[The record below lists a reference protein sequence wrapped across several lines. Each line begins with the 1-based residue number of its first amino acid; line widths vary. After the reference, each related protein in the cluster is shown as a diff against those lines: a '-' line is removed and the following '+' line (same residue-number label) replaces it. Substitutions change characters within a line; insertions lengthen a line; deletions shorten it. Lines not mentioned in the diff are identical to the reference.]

1 MLQRYGALRRYDQE
15 DGTMRNEVMIAFRTS
30 LVLLVGMLLGCQRPQ
45 PPPDTVF
52 IGRFV
57 TLDAVQPEVEAI
69 AVADGR
75 IVGAGTRVAMLAL
88 SGKGTKRIDVPGIAV
103 PGWIDAHAHI
113 SGLGST
119 LETLNVERM
128 SKEAIAKAVA
138 VTAQKTPA
146 GDWIIGRGWDEGYFA
161 TRADPTAADLDPMT
175 PQHPV
180 VLSGIAEH
188 SVWVNSR
195 ALERAGI
202 TAETPDPPGGRI
214 VRDAQGRPTGLLL
227 EEAQKLV
234 TAVMPNANTE
244 ATRERRIRA
253 ALDQYV
259 RWGLTGVHDAGTELE
274 DIAILKRL
282 LKNGELPIRVYAMA
296 VGDAAIEHYLKN
308 GPEIGDGDGRLT
320 IRSFKIYVDGALGS
334 RGAELSSPYSDAPQ
348 TSGLRQMQDSDLDRF
363 IRRAQEKRFQVNAHA
378 IGDLAVKRM
387 LDAIERNHVS
397 AADRYRVEHASMIS
411 PPNLQRF
418 HTLGVIASMQPVFIG
433 EYSRWGRER
442 LGPERAAWLMPIA
455 DVVITGAVIAS
466 GTDYP
471 ASDSGDPRTTLN
483 ALVTRTGFDG
493 KPKEGFFPGQAV
505 DMTTA
510 LWSMSEGPA
519 YAAFQEKDLGK
530 LTIGRYAD
538 FTVLGEDPRTVP
550 KERLLHIPVLMTVVG
565 GKVVGTLH

>member
-1 MLQRYGALRRYDQE
+1 M
-15 DGTMRNEVMIAFRTS
+15 TAFRTS
-30 LVLLVGMLLGCQRPQ
+30 LVLLLGMLLGCQRPHV
-45 PPPDTVF
+45 PPDTVF

-57 TLDAVQPEVEAI
+57 TLDAAQPEVEAI

-88 SGKGTKRIDVPGIAV
+88 GGERTQRIEVPGIAV
-103 PGWIDAHAHI
+103 PGWVDAHVHI

-119 LETLNVERM
+119 LESLNVERM

-138 VTAQKTPA
+138 VVAQKTPA

-161 TRADPTAADLDPMT
+161 TRQDPTAADLDPVT
-175 PQHPV
+175 AQHPV

-188 SVWVNSR
+188 SVWVNSL

-202 TAETPDPPGGRI
+202 ASETPDPPGGRI
-214 VRDAQGRPTGLLL
+214 VRDAEGHPTGLLL

-234 TAVMPNANTE
+234 TAVMPNTNTE
-244 ATRERRIRA
+244 AARERRIRV
-253 ALDQYV
+253 ALRQYV

-296 VGDAAIEHYLKN
+296 YGDAAIEHYLKN
-308 GPEIGDGDGRLT
+308 GPEIGNGDGRLT

-334 RGAELSSPYSDAPQ
+334 RGAELSAPYADAPQ
-348 TSGLRQMQDSDLDRF
+348 TSGLPQMQDSDLDRF
-363 IRRAQEKRFQVNAHA
+363 IRRAKQKGFQVNAHA

-397 AADRYRVEHASMIS
+397 AADRYRLEHASMIS
-411 PPNLQRF
+411 PQNLQRF

-433 EYSRWGRER
+433 EYSRWGVER
-442 LGPERAAWLMPIA
+442 VGPDRAAWLMPVA
-455 DVVITGAVIAS
+455 DLVMTGAVLAS

-483 ALVTRTGFDG
+483 ALVTRTGFDST
-493 KPKEGFFPGQAV
+493 PAEGFFPRQAV
-505 DMTTA
+505 DVTTA

-519 YAAFQEKDLGK
+519 YAAFQEKDLCM

-538 FTVLGEDPRTVP
+538 FTVLGEDPRKVP
-550 KERLLHIPVLMTVVG
+550 KERLLQIPVLMTVVG
-565 GKVVGTLH
+565 GKVTGKGQ

>member
-1 MLQRYGALRRYDQE
+1 M
-15 DGTMRNEVMIAFRTS
+15 TAFRTS
-30 LVLLVGMLLGCQRPQ
+30 LVLLFGMLLGCQRPDS
-45 PPPDTVF
+45 PPDTVF

-57 TLDAVQPEVEAI
+57 TLDVVQPEVEAI

-75 IVGAGTRVAMLAL
+75 IVAAGTRVAMLAL
-88 SGKGTKRIDVPGIAV
+88 GGKRTQRIDVPGIAV
-103 PGWIDAHAHI
+103 PGWVDAHAHI

-128 SKEAIAKAVA
+128 SKETIRKAVA
-138 VTAQKTPA
+138 DVAQKTPA

-195 ALERAGI
+195 ALEQAGI
-202 TAETPDPPGGRI
+202 TSETPDPAGGRI
-214 VRDAQGRPTGLLL
+214 VRDAEGHPTGLLL
-227 EEAQKLV
+227 EEAQKLI
-234 TAVMPNANTE
+234 TAVMPNTNTD

-296 VGDAAIEHYLKN
+296 YGDAAIEHYLKN

-348 TSGLRQMQDSDLDRF
+348 TSGLRQMQDADLDRF
-363 IRRAQEKRFQVNAHA
+363 IRRARAKGFQVNAHA

-418 HTLGVIASMQPVFIG
+418 IRSASSHPCSQCLSANTVAGV
-433 EYSRWGRER
+433 GR
-442 LGPERAAWLMPIA
+442 
-455 DVVITGAVIAS
+455 
-466 GTDYP
+466 
-471 ASDSGDPRTTLN
+471 
-483 ALVTRTGFDG
+483 
-493 KPKEGFFPGQAV
+493 
-505 DMTTA
+505 
-510 LWSMSEGPA
+510 
-519 YAAFQEKDLGK
+519 
-530 LTIGRYAD
+530 GRS
-538 FTVLGEDPRTVP
+538 
-550 KERLLHIPVLMTVVG
+550 
-565 GKVVGTLH
+565 

>member
-1 MLQRYGALRRYDQE
+1 M
-15 DGTMRNEVMIAFRTS
+15 TAFRTS
-30 LVLLVGMLLGCQRPQ
+30 LVLLLGMLFGCQRPHA
-45 PPPDTVF
+45 PPDTVF

-57 TLDAVQPEVEAI
+57 TLDAAQPEVEAV

-75 IVGAGTRVAMLAL
+75 IVGVGTRVAMLAL
-88 SGKGTKRIDVPGIAV
+88 GGEKTQRIEVPGVAV
-103 PGWIDAHAHI
+103 PGWVDAHVHI

-138 VTAQKTPA
+138 VVAQKTPA
-146 GDWIIGRGWDEGYFA
+146 GEWIIGRGWDEGYFA
-161 TRADPTAADLDPMT
+161 ARQDPTAADLDPVSA
-175 PQHPV
+175 QHPV
-180 VLSGIAEH
+180 VLSGIGEH
-188 SVWVNSR
+188 SVWVNSV

-202 TAETPDPPGGRI
+202 ASETPDPPGGRI
-214 VRDAQGRPTGLLL
+214 VRDAEGHPTGLLL

-234 TAVMPNANTE
+234 TAVIPNTNTE
-244 ATRERRIRA
+244 AARERRIRV
-253 ALDQYV
+253 ALQQYV

-296 VGDAAIEHYLKN
+296 YGDAAIEHYLKN
-308 GPEIGDGDGRLT
+308 GPEIGSEDGRLT

-334 RGAELSSPYSDAPQ
+334 RGAELSAPYADAPQ
-348 TSGLRQMQDSDLDRF
+348 TSGLPQMQDADLDRF
-363 IRRAQEKRFQVNAHA
+363 IRRAKEKGFQVSAHA

-411 PPNLQRF
+411 PQDLPRF

-433 EYSRWGRER
+433 EYSRWGVER
-442 LGPERAAWLMPIA
+442 VGPERAAWLMPVA
-455 DVVITGAVIAS
+455 DLVMTGAVLAS

-483 ALVTRTGFDG
+483 ALVTRTGFDS
-493 KPKEGFFPGQAV
+493 KPTEGFFPRQAV
-505 DMTTA
+505 DVTTA
-510 LWSMSEGPA
+510 LRSMSEGPA
-519 YAAFQEKDLGK
+519 YAAFQEEDLGK
-530 LTIGRYAD
+530 LTVGRYAD
-538 FTVLGEDPRTVP
+538 FTVLGEDPRKVS
-550 KERLLHIPVLMTVVG
+550 KERLLQIPVLMTVVG
-565 GKVVGTLH
+565 GKVTGTGQ

>member
-15 DGTMRNEVMIAFRTS
+15 DGTMRNEVMLAFRTS

-88 SGKGTKRIDVPGIAV
+88 NGKGTKRIDVPGIAV

-128 SKEAIAKAVA
+128 SKEVIAKAVA

-202 TAETPDPPGGRI
+202 TAETPDPPAGRI

-259 RWGLTGVHDAGTELE
+259 RWGLTGVHDAGTELA

-296 VGDAAIEHYLKN
+296 VGDEAIEHYLKN

-397 AADRYRVEHASMIS
+397 SADRYRVEHASMIS

-418 HTLGVIASMQPVFIG
+418 HTLGVVASMQPVFIG

-455 DVVITGAVIAS
+455 DVVITGAVVAS

>member
-1 MLQRYGALRRYDQE
+1 M
-15 DGTMRNEVMIAFRTS
+15 TAFRTS
-30 LVLLVGMLLGCQRPQ
+30 LVLLLGMLLGCQRPHA
-45 PPPDTVF
+45 PPDTVF

-57 TLDAVQPEVEAI
+57 TLDAAQPEVEAV
-69 AVADGR
+69 AVANGR
-75 IVGAGTRVAMLAL
+75 IVGVGTRVAMLAL
-88 SGKGTKRIDVPGIAV
+88 SGEKTQRIEVPGIAV
-103 PGWIDAHAHI
+103 PGWVDAHVHI

-138 VTAQKTPA
+138 VVAQKTPA
-146 GDWIIGRGWDEGYFA
+146 GEWIIGRGWDEGYFA
-161 TRADPTAADLDPMT
+161 TRQDPTAADLDPAT
-175 PQHPV
+175 AQHPV

-188 SVWVNSR
+188 SVWVNSL

-202 TAETPDPPGGRI
+202 ASETPDPPGGRI
-214 VRDAQGRPTGLLL
+214 VRDAEGHPTGLLL

-234 TAVMPNANTE
+234 TAVMPNTNTE
-244 ATRERRIRA
+244 AARERRIRV
-253 ALDQYV
+253 ALQQYV

-282 LKNGELPIRVYAMA
+282 LKNGELPIRVYSMA
-296 VGDAAIEHYLKN
+296 SGDAAIEHYLKN

-334 RGAELSSPYSDAPQ
+334 RGAELSAPYADAPQ

-363 IRRAQEKRFQVNAHA
+363 IARAKQKGFQVNAHA

-411 PPNLQRF
+411 PQDLQRF

-433 EYSRWGRER
+433 EYSRWGVER
-442 LGPERAAWLMPIA
+442 VGPDRAAWLMPVA
-455 DVVITGAVIAS
+455 DLVMTGAVLAS

-493 KPKEGFFPGQAV
+493 KPTEGFFPRQAV
-505 DMTTA
+505 DVTTA
-510 LWSMSEGPA
+510 LWSMSEAPA
-519 YAAFQEKDLGK
+519 YAAFQEEDLGK

-538 FTVLGEDPRTVP
+538 FTVLGEDPRKIS
-550 KERLLHIPVLMTVVG
+550 KERLLQIPVLMTVVG
-565 GKVVGTLH
+565 GKVTGTVQ

>member
-1 MLQRYGALRRYDQE
+1 VDYSRGHSNS
-15 DGTMRNEVMIAFRTS
+15 NEFDDPFLVNMIAFRTS
-30 LVLLVGMLLGCQRPQ
+30 LVLLLGMLLGCQRSHA
-45 PPPDTVF
+45 PPDTVF

-57 TLDAVQPEVEAI
+57 TLDAAQPEVEAI
-69 AVADGR
+69 AVVDGR
-75 IVGAGTRVAMLAL
+75 IVGVGTRVAMLAL
-88 SGKGTKRIDVPGIAV
+88 GGEKTQRIEVPGIAV
-103 PGWIDAHAHI
+103 PGWVDAHVHI

-138 VTAQKTPA
+138 VVAQKTPA

-161 TRADPTAADLDPMT
+161 TRQDPTAADLDPVSA
-175 PQHPV
+175 QHPV
-180 VLSGIAEH
+180 VLSGIGEH
-188 SVWVNSR
+188 SVWVNSL

-202 TAETPDPPGGRI
+202 ASETPDPPGGRI
-214 VRDAQGRPTGLLL
+214 VRDAEGHPTGLLL

-234 TAVMPNANTE
+234 TAVMPNTNTE
-244 ATRERRIRA
+244 AARERRIRV
-253 ALDQYV
+253 ALQQYV
-259 RWGLTGVHDAGTELE
+259 HWGLTGVHDAGTELE
-274 DIAILKRL
+274 DIVILKRL
-282 LKNGELPIRVYAMA
+282 LENGELPIRVYAMA
-296 VGDAAIEHYLKN
+296 YGDAAIERYLKN

-334 RGAELSSPYSDAPQ
+334 RGAELSAPYADAPQ
-348 TSGLRQMQDSDLDRF
+348 TSGLPQMQDADLDRF
-363 IRRAQEKRFQVNAHA
+363 IRRAKEKGFQVNAHA

-411 PPNLQRF
+411 PQDLQRF

-433 EYSRWGRER
+433 EYSRWGVER
-442 LGPERAAWLMPIA
+442 VGPGRAAWLMPVA
-455 DVVITGAVIAS
+455 DLVMTGAVLAS

-493 KPKEGFFPGQAV
+493 KPTEGFFPRQAV
-505 DMTTA
+505 DVTTA
-510 LWSMSEGPA
+510 LRSMSEWPA
-519 YAAFQEKDLGK
+519 YAAFQEEDLGK

-538 FTVLGEDPRTVP
+538 FTVLGEDPRKVP
-550 KERLLHIPVLMTVVG
+550 KERLLRIPVVMSVVG
-565 GKVVGTLH
+565 GKVTGTGQ

>member
-1 MLQRYGALRRYDQE
+1 MVDK
-15 DGTMRNEVMIAFRTS
+15 VMTAFRTS
-30 LVLLVGMLLGCQRPQ
+30 LVLLFGMLLGCQRPH

-57 TLDAVQPEVEAI
+57 TLDEVQPEVEAI

-75 IVGAGTRVAMLAL
+75 IVAAGTRVAMLAL
-88 SGKGTKRIDVPGIAV
+88 GGKGTQRIDVPGIAV

-128 SKEAIAKAVA
+128 SKEAIGKAVA
-138 VTAQKTPA
+138 DVAQKTPA

-161 TRADPTAADLDPMT
+161 TRQDPTAADLDPMT
-175 PQHPV
+175 SQHPV

-214 VRDAQGRPTGLLL
+214 VRDAEGRPTGLLL

-253 ALDQYV
+253 ALQQYV

-296 VGDAAIEHYLKN
+296 YGDAAIEHYLKN

-348 TSGLRQMQDSDLDRF
+348 TSGLRQMQDADLDRF

-455 DVVITGAVIAS
+455 DVVITGAVLAS

-493 KPKEGFFPGQAV
+493 KPAEGFFPRQVV
-505 DMTTA
+505 DITTA

-538 FTVLGEDPRTVP
+538 FTVLSEDPRTVP
-550 KERLLHIPVLMTVVG
+550 KERLLQIPVLMTVVG
-565 GKVVGTLH
+565 GEVVGRTPNAVAHAR

>member
-1 MLQRYGALRRYDQE
+1 MS
-15 DGTMRNEVMIAFRTS
+15 NEVMTAFRTF
-30 LVLLVGMLLGCQRPQ
+30 LILLFSMLLGCQRPDS
-45 PPPDTVF
+45 PPDTVF

-75 IVGAGTRVAMLAL
+75 IVGAGTRAAMLAL
-88 SGKGTKRIDVPGIAV
+88 GGKGTKRIDVPGIAV
-103 PGWIDAHAHI
+103 PGWLDAHAHI

-119 LETLNVERM
+119 LESLNIERM
-128 SKEAIAKAVA
+128 SKEAIGKAVA
-138 VTAQKTPA
+138 DVAQKTPA

-161 TRADPTAADLDPMT
+161 TREDPTAADLDPMT
-175 PQHPV
+175 SQHPV

-202 TAETPDPPGGRI
+202 TTETPDPPGGRI
-214 VRDAQGRPTGLLL
+214 VRDAEGHPTGLLL

-253 ALDQYV
+253 ALQQYV

-296 VGDAAIEHYLKN
+296 YGDAAIDHYLKN
-308 GPEIGDGDGRLT
+308 GPEIGAGDGRLT

-348 TSGLRQMQDSDLDRF
+348 TSGLRQMEDADLDRF
-363 IRRAQEKRFQVNAHA
+363 IRRAHEKRFQVNAHA

-442 LGPERAAWLMPIA
+442 LGPERAAWLMPVA
-455 DVVITGAVIAS
+455 DVVITGAVLAS

-493 KPKEGFFPGQAV
+493 KPKEGFFPRQAV
-505 DMTTA
+505 DITTA

-565 GKVVGTLH
+565 GKVAGTRH

>member
-1 MLQRYGALRRYDQE
+1 MRE
-15 DGTMRNEVMIAFRTS
+15 DVTMRNEVMTAFRTS
-30 LVLLVGMLLGCQRPQ
+30 LVLLFGMLLGCQRPQ

-75 IVGAGTRVAMLAL
+75 IVAAGTRVAMLAL
-88 SGKGTKRIDVPGIAV
+88 GGKGTKRIDVPGIAI
-103 PGWIDAHAHI
+103 PGWTDAHAHI

-214 VRDAQGRPTGLLL
+214 VRDAQGRPSGLLL

-244 ATRERRIRA
+244 ATRERRIRV

-274 DIAILKRL
+274 DIVILKRL

-334 RGAELSSPYSDAPQ
+334 RGAELSSPYSDAPH

-411 PPNLQRF
+411 PPNLRRF

-455 DVVITGAVIAS
+455 DVVITGAVLAS

-550 KERLLHIPVLMTVVG
+550 KERLLHIQIGRAHV
-565 GKVVGTLH
+565 

>member
-1 MLQRYGALRRYDQE
+1 M
-15 DGTMRNEVMIAFRTS
+15 TAFRTS
-30 LVLLVGMLLGCQRPQ
+30 LVLLFGMLLGCQRPDS
-45 PPPDTVF
+45 PPDTVF

-57 TLDAVQPEVEAI
+57 TLDVVQPEVEAI

-75 IVGAGTRVAMLAL
+75 IVAAGTRVAMLAL
-88 SGKGTKRIDVPGIAV
+88 AGKGTKRIDVPGISV

-113 SGLGST
+113 AGLGST

-128 SKEAIAKAVA
+128 SKKAIGKAVA
-138 VTAQKTPA
+138 DVAQKTPA
-146 GDWIIGRGWDEGYFA
+146 GEWIIGRGWDEGYFA
-161 TRADPTAADLDPMT
+161 TREDPTAADLDPMT
-175 PQHPV
+175 SQHPV
-180 VLSGIAEH
+180 VLSGIGEH

-214 VRDAQGRPTGLLL
+214 VRDAEGHATGLLL
-227 EEAQKLV
+227 EKAQKLV
-234 TAVMPNANTE
+234 TAVVPNANTD
-244 ATRERRIRA
+244 ATREQRIRA

-274 DIAILKRL
+274 DIVILKRL

-296 VGDAAIEHYLKN
+296 YGDAAIEHYLKS
-308 GPEIGDGDGRLT
+308 GPEIVDGDARLT

-348 TSGLRQMQDSDLDRF
+348 TSGLRQMEDADLDRF
-363 IRRAQEKRFQVNAHA
+363 IRRAHAKGFQVNAHA

-397 AADRYRVEHASMIS
+397 TADRYRIEHASMIS

-442 LGPERAAWLMPIA
+442 VGPERAAWLMPVA
-455 DVVITGAVIAS
+455 DVVITGAVLAS

-471 ASDSGDPRTTLN
+471 ASDSGDPRATLN

-493 KPKEGFFPGQAV
+493 KPKESFFPRQAV
-505 DMTTA
+505 DITTA

-550 KERLLHIPVLMTVVG
+550 KERLLHIPVLMSVVG
-565 GKVVGTLH
+565 GKVVGTRTRP

>member
-1 MLQRYGALRRYDQE
+1 MRE
-15 DGTMRNEVMIAFRTS
+15 DVTMRNEVMTAFRTS
-30 LVLLVGMLLGCQRPQ
+30 LVLLFGMLLGCQRPQ

-75 IVGAGTRVAMLAL
+75 IVAAGTRVAMLAL
-88 SGKGTKRIDVPGIAV
+88 GGKGTKRIDVPGIAI
-103 PGWIDAHAHI
+103 PGWTDAHAHI

-214 VRDAQGRPTGLLL
+214 VRDAQGRPSGLLL

-244 ATRERRIRA
+244 ATRERRIRV

-274 DIAILKRL
+274 DIVILKRL

-334 RGAELSSPYSDAPQ
+334 RGAELSSPYSDAPH

-411 PPNLQRF
+411 PPNLRRF

-455 DVVITGAVIAS
+455 DVVITGAVLAS

>member
-1 MLQRYGALRRYDQE
+1 M
-15 DGTMRNEVMIAFRTS
+15 TAFRTS
-30 LVLLVGMLLGCQRPQ
+30 LVLLFGMLLGCQRPDS
-45 PPPDTVF
+45 PPDTVF

-57 TLDAVQPEVEAI
+57 TLDVVQPEVEAI

-75 IVGAGTRVAMLAL
+75 IVAAGTRVAMLAL
-88 SGKGTKRIDVPGIAV
+88 AGKGTKRIDVPGIAV

-113 SGLGST
+113 AGLGST

-128 SKEAIAKAVA
+128 SKKAIGKAVA
-138 VTAQKTPA
+138 DVAQKTPA
-146 GDWIIGRGWDEGYFA
+146 GEWIIGRGWDEGYFA
-161 TRADPTAADLDPMT
+161 TREDPTAADLDPMT
-175 PQHPV
+175 SQHPV
-180 VLSGIAEH
+180 VLSGIGEH

-202 TAETPDPPGGRI
+202 TVETPDPPGGRI
-214 VRDAQGRPTGLLL
+214 VRDAEGHATGLLL

-274 DIAILKRL
+274 DIVILKRL

-296 VGDAAIEHYLKN
+296 YGDAAIEHYLKS
-308 GPEIGDGDGRLT
+308 GPEIVDGDARLT

-334 RGAELSSPYSDAPQ
+334 RGAELSLPYSDAPQ
-348 TSGLRQMQDSDLDRF
+348 TSGLRQMQDPDLDRF
-363 IRRAQEKRFQVNAHA
+363 IRRAHAKGFQVNAHA

-397 AADRYRVEHASMIS
+397 TADRYRIEHASMIS

-442 LGPERAAWLMPIA
+442 VGPERAAWLMPVADIVIA
-455 DVVITGAVIAS
+455 GAVLAS

-471 ASDSGDPRTTLN
+471 ASDSGDPRATLN

-493 KPKEGFFPGQAV
+493 KPKEGFFPRQAV
-505 DMTTA
+505 DITTA

-519 YAAFQEKDLGK
+519 YAAFQERDLGK
-530 LTIGRYAD
+530 VTIGRYAD

-550 KERLLHIPVLMTVVG
+550 KERLLHIPVLMSVVG
-565 GKVVGTLH
+565 GKVVGTRTRP

>member
-1 MLQRYGALRRYDQE
+1 MG
-15 DGTMRNEVMIAFRTS
+15 NEVMTAFRTS
-30 LVLLVGMLLGCQRPQ
+30 LVLLFGMLLGCQRPDS
-45 PPPDTVF
+45 PPDTVF

-75 IVGAGTRVAMLAL
+75 IVAAGTRVAMLAL
-88 SGKGTKRIDVPGIAV
+88 GGKGTKRIDVPGIAV

-128 SKEAIAKAVA
+128 SKEAIGKAVA
-138 VTAQKTPA
+138 EAAQKTPA
-146 GDWIIGRGWDEGYFA
+146 GDWIVGRGWDEGYFA
-161 TRADPTAADLDPMT
+161 KREDPTAADLDPMT
-175 PQHPV
+175 SQHPV
-180 VLSGIAEH
+180 VLSGIGEH

-195 ALERAGI
+195 ALERAGV

-214 VRDAQGRPTGLLL
+214 VRDAEGHATGLLL

-296 VGDAAIEHYLKN
+296 YGDAAIEHYLKN

-348 TSGLRQMQDSDLDRF
+348 TSGLRQMQDADLDRF
-363 IRRAQEKRFQVNAHA
+363 IRRAQVKGFQVNAHA

-442 LGPERAAWLMPIA
+442 VGPERAAWLMPVA
-455 DVVITGAVIAS
+455 DVVITGAVLAS

-471 ASDSGDPRTTLN
+471 ASDSGDPRATLN

-493 KPKEGFFPGQAV
+493 KPKEGFFPRQAV
-505 DMTTA
+505 DITTA
-510 LWSMSEGPA
+510 LWSMSEAPA

-550 KERLLHIPVLMTVVG
+550 KERLLHVPVLMTVVG
-565 GKVVGTLH
+565 GKVVGTRQ